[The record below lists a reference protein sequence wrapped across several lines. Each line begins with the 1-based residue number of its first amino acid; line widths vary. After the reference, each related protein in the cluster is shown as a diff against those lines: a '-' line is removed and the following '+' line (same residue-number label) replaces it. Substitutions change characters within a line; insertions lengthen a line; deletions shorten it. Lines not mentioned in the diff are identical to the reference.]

1 MDLVV
6 WPFRILIFTYIIR
19 DKERID
25 SNQDRK
31 KELKFILDLKSSLRS
46 LNK

>member
-6 WPFRILIFTYIIR
+6 WPFRILIFTYIIITR

-31 KELKFILDLKSSLRS
+31 KELKFILDLKSASIA
-46 LNK
+46 